1 VRHKLTA
8 KLTHCKHK
16 IALYV
21 SFFAVTT
28 FYERQGNARTRY
40 EFGVKVSITLNNAR
54 ADGGWFARPSR

>member
-1 VRHKLTA
+1 
-8 KLTHCKHK
+8 
-16 IALYV
+16 V